1 MEQAGAVLKKRSV
14 TSADLILSPVQ
25 KKLLVAV
32 GEVRN
37 EQPIR
42 SFISSQLVRCTLPH
56 SDPGPVEWWTRT
68 DGNLTLSIRSGG
80 DADQGLYGIPY
91 GTIPRLLLFWLTT
104 EATRTKSRRLELG
117 DNLSEFMEA
126 LELNPSRG
134 GKRGDAK
141 RLREQMRRLFRA
153 TMSFTQKRDDR
164 GGKNRAWLD
173 MLVAEAGTD
182 DSFQWWDV
190 TQPGQ
195 SALWSESIILG
206 ERFYDAITA
215 SPVPT
220 NTRALRALRNSSLLL
235 DLYAWATHRA
245 FVARKSGQPVKVEWQ
260 DLAMQLGADYNN
272 VKEFARNTRNALK
285 KVQQVY
291 PGLKYTVEYGAVLIL
306 PDSQLAIPE

>member
-1 MEQAGAVLKKRSV
+1 MEKAGVALRATAKHG
-14 TSADLILSPVQ
+14 DLLLTPVQ

-32 GEVRN
+32 GEVRT

-80 DADQGLYGIPY
+80 DAEHGLYGIPY

-117 DNLSEFMEA
+117 ENLSEFMEA

-134 GKRGDAK
+134 GKRSDAK
-141 RLREQMRRLFRA
+141 RLREQMKRLFRA
-153 TMSFTQKRDDR
+153 TMSFTQKREDR
-164 GGKNRAWLD
+164 AGKSRAWLD

-190 TQPGQ
+190 SQPGQ
-195 SALWSESIILG
+195 SALWSESIVLG

-245 FVARKSGQPVKVEWQ
+245 FIARKSGQPVRVEWK
-260 DLAMQLGADYNN
+260 DIAGQLGADYSNL
-272 VKEFARNTRNALK
+272 KEFARNTRNALR

-291 PGLKYTVEYGAVLIL
+291 PGLKYSVEYGSVVIL